1 MSTLLEVKALTVDY
15 GAAPV
20 VADVSFSL
28 GQEKLGIVGQS
39 GAGKSS
45 VGRALMGMLGSHAS
59 VSVEHL
65 ALQGREMLL
74 SELARLR
81 GDRLAM
87 ILQDA
92 RHALNPVMTVGAQI
106 GETLRRHRGL
116 RGSGAR
122 VAGLALLKSVHVGDA
137 ARVWQAYPHELSGGL
152 GQRAMIAMMLAP
164 DPALLIADEPTSALD
179 IIARERVLA
188 ELDGQV
194 QARGMGLILISHDLS
209 LVGRFCDRVL
219 VMREGKVV
227 ETLSELDK
235 ATHPYTR
242 ALLDAAPKLLATP

>member
-1 MSTLLEVKALTVDY
+1 MSALLEVEGLGVAY
-15 GAAPV
+15 GDARV
-20 VADVSFSL
+20 VADVGFVL
-28 GQEKLGIVGQS
+28 GREKLGIVGQS

-45 VGRALMGMLGSHAS
+45 VGRALMGLLGSRAA
-59 VSVEHL
+59 VSARRLVFD
-65 ALQGREMLL
+65 GREVSLA
-74 SELARLR
+74 ELARLR

-106 GETLRRHRGL
+106 AETLRRHRGL
-116 RGSGAR
+116 RGPAVR
-122 VAGLALLKSVHVGDA
+122 DAGLALLDAVHVGDP

-179 IIARERVLA
+179 VIARERVLA

-209 LVGRFCDRVL
+209 LVNRFCDRVL
-219 VMREGKVV
+219 VMREGRVV
-227 ETLSELDK
+227 ETLSAMADAEH
-235 ATHPYTR
+235 AYTR

>member
-1 MSTLLEVKALTVDY
+1 MSALLEVEGLVVAY
-15 GAAPV
+15 GAAPI
-20 VADVSFSL
+20 VADVSFVL
-28 GQEKLGIVGQS
+28 GREKLGIVGQS

-45 VGRALMGMLGSHAS
+45 VGRALMGLLGPHAA
-59 VSVEHL
+59 VSAARL
-65 ALQGREMLL
+65 AFAGREISLA
-74 SELARLR
+74 ELARLR

-106 GETLRRHRGL
+106 AETLRRHRGL
-116 RGSGAR
+116 RGPAVRES
-122 VAGLALLKSVHVGDA
+122 GLALLESVHVGDA
-137 ARVWQAYPHELSGGL
+137 ARVWRAYPHELSGGL

-179 IIARERVLA
+179 VIARERVLA

-209 LVGRFCDRVL
+209 LVNRFCDRVL
-219 VMREGKVV
+219 VMREGRVV
-227 ETLSELDK
+227 ETLTTMAAAE
-235 ATHPYTR
+235 HPYTR

>member
-1 MSTLLEVKALTVDY
+1 MSALLEVEGLSVAY

-20 VADVSFSL
+20 VADVGFTL
-28 GQEKLGIVGQS
+28 GREKLGIVGQS

-45 VGRALMGMLGSHAS
+45 VGRALMGLLGPRAL
-59 VSVEHL
+59 VSVGRL
-65 ALQGREMLL
+65 AFDGRDMSLA
-74 SELARLR
+74 ELARLR

-106 GETLRRHRGL
+106 AETLRRHRGL
-116 RGSGAR
+116 RGPGVR
-122 VAGLALLKSVHVGDA
+122 DAGLALLDSVHVGDPN
-137 ARVWQAYPHELSGGL
+137 RVWQAYPHELSGGL

-179 IIARERVLA
+179 VIARERVLA

-194 QARGMGLILISHDLS
+194 RARGMGLILISHDLA

-219 VMREGKVV
+219 VMREGRVV
-227 ETLSELDK
+227 ETLTTLAVAE
-235 ATHPYTR
+235 HPYTR
-242 ALLDAAPKLLATP
+242 ALLDAAPRLLATP